1 MQALQ
6 PEGIQVNRAEDQ
18 LTTEEI
24 NNLLIHAHKRVIQ
37 LQKQIEKIQV
47 LINLMNLISFF
58 FKEEMFDFRLNK
70 VNKFKLL

>member
-1 MQALQ
+1 MRTYTNEQKLARNQFLKEMQALQ

-47 LINLMNLISFF
+47 Y
-58 FKEEMFDFRLNK
+58 
-70 VNKFKLL
+70 

>member
-6 PEGIQVNRAEDQ
+6 PEGIQVARTEDQ

-47 LINLMNLISFF
+47 LIILKII
-58 FKEEMFDFRLNK
+58 K
-70 VNKFKLL
+70 